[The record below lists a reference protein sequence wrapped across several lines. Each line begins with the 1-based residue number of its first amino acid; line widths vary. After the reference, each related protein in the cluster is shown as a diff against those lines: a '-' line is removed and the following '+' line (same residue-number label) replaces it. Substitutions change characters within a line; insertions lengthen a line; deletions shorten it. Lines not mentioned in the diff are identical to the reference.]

1 MTDENNNRHIRIKL
15 DSLKPNYRDKVV
27 NIGDEGGGDG
37 NIAWHMKSIGG
48 FIT

>member
-15 DSLKPNYRDKVV
+15 DSLKANYRDKVV
-27 NIGDEGGGDG
+27 NIGDEGRGDG